1 MKITVQ
7 RPCAV
12 LRLFAGLFFLFITFA
27 ATAGNPDDWDGKP
40 AGSIVNAG
48 GGDGESFENPI
59 LIANAEE
66 LAYFARQVNAGGREL
81 KLDNGGSIDNSSTYD
96 KSGFLGYYFA
106 LSADIDLKGNDWTP
120 IGNGTTPF
128 RAHFDGKG
136 HKVKGVKVKIES
148 DSQGESVFAGLFGY
162 VINGTLQNLG
172 VELAADGI
180 KAAST
185 GNYVYAGGIVG
196 SNVDATLRNCY
207 VEGKGAIKITGIGA
221 GKGAYAGG
229 IAGFASAA
237 GTGSLTL
244 TNCYAT
250 VEVEVEV
257 EATAS
262 GLCEVGGIAGDVS
275 GTLSYTYATGNVR
288 AKGGTEQYAG
298 GICGVYSGGGE
309 LSHNL
314 ALNKNV
320 RGDGTGDNFHR
331 IVGYLFNPGSSTL
344 YSNYANPGVM
354 VNSNAVFASTPD
366 SQDGGNTSLEDFESV
381 LKNAPSDDNAWST
394 AWVFPEG
401 NLPQLRMATDDGKG
415 TPSFE
420 DWSAG
425 SQTDY
430 LASKYLNAFIWSDYA
445 ATSIANAGG
454 GDGTSFENPILIAS
468 AEELAYFARQVN
480 NGAKEL
486 KLDKGESIDKNSTS
500 GKSGFFGYYFALS
513 DDIDLKGKNWMPIGK
528 DGATFRAHFDGKGH
542 KVKGLKVKIKSDGTT
557 TDVYAGLFGYVINGT
572 LQNLGVE
579 LADDGIEAAST
590 DDYVYAGG
598 IAGRIK
604 GYDGAATLR
613 NCYVE
618 GNGTIKITGT
628 GNGYGASAGGIAGSA
643 DAVINSSSSLTL
655 TNCYATV
662 DVEAMASDDCSV
674 GGIAGYAFGTFSY
687 TYATGYV
694 RAQGGT
700 RQYAGGI
707 CGYCSGS
714 SELSHNLAL
723 NKSVYGSGDKIHRIA
738 SSYNPTVLNYLSN
751 YANPGVMVNYNAVF
765 ASTPDSQDGG
775 NTSLEDFDSVLKNA
789 PSNDNAWS
797 TAWVFPE
804 GNLPQLRMAT
814 DDGKGTPSFEDW
826 PVGSQT
832 DYLASNYLNAF
843 IWSDYAATS
852 IANAGGGNGKKIAEP
867 ILIASAEELAYFA
880 RQVNAGGRELKLDKG
895 ESIDNSS
902 LPTSGFSSYYFAL
915 SDDIDLKGKNWVP
928 IGNNDTFCA
937 HFDGKGHKV
946 KGVKVKIESDNQS
959 VSVFAGLFGNVV
971 NGTLQ
976 NLGVELAAGGIVAAS
991 TGSHVYAGGI
1001 VGQIG
1006 GIDGAA
1012 TLRNCYV
1019 EGNGTIKI
1027 TGTGNGY
1034 GAFAGGIAGS
1044 ADAAGNSSSS
1054 LTLTNCYATVN
1065 VEATA
1070 SDNCHVGGIAGYA
1083 LGTLS
1088 YTYATGDVRAQGG
1101 NEQRAGGICGYYNGG
1116 VLSHNLALNKS
1127 VRGDGR
1133 GDNIHRIA
1141 GILFNP
1147 DISTLLSNYAH
1158 PAMLLN
1164 GSLANSYDAGS
1175 QDGADTYRET
1185 VREDLAGVPPAA
1197 AGWEEAWDWTDGTRS
1212 PRLKLV
1218 EEATDGSL
1226 SYPGLLVGQLSND
1239 AFGTLAALPLLH
1251 LTQATGGTLS
1261 VTAGQPATPLND
1273 GDAVRPGT
1281 PLTLSYSTGTDYF
1294 FEGFFSGTGQGSV
1307 DTPLGGST
1315 VEMPRTD
1322 LWLRASF
1329 RYEAPTPPEPVYYT
1343 VTLPSVEGVTT
1354 DPAAGSHQVESWDNF
1369 RFYLTLDAAYDQS
1382 VPVVTTDDGK
1392 TITPRTSDG
1401 AYVLK
1406 NVRSDLS
1413 VTISGIVK
1421 NPPVANEPV
1430 ASTATRIFTRDGRL
1444 FITADRPMQAQ
1455 VVALTGRLVRSLA
1468 LTVGTTRIDALSPGI
1483 YLVRLDNETVEKVI
1497 VRR

>member
-27 ATAGNPDDWDGKP
+27 ATAGNPDDWENN
-40 AGSIVNAG
+40 AATSIANAG
-48 GGDGESFENPI
+48 GGDGKSFENPI
-59 LIANAEE
+59 LIASAEE
-66 LAYFARQVNAGGREL
+66 LAYFARQVNNGAKEL
-81 KLDNGGSIDNSSTYD
+81 KLDKGESIDKNSTSG
-96 KSGFLGYYFA
+96 KSGFFGYYFA
-106 LSADIDLKGNDWTP
+106 LSDDIDLKGKNWMP
-120 IGNGTTPF
+120 IGNSGSITF

-344 YSNYANPGVM
+344 YSNYANPGVK

-381 LKNAPSDDNAWST
+381 LKNAPSNDNAWST
-394 AWVFPEG
+394 AWVFPED

-415 TPSFE
+415 APSFA
-420 DWSAG
+420 DWPAG

-454 GDGTSFENPILIAS
+454 GDGKSFENPILIAS

-513 DDIDLKGKNWMPIGK
+513 DDIDLKGKNWMPIGNS
-528 DGATFRAHFDGKGH
+528 GSITFRAHFDGKGH
-542 KVKGLKVKIKSDGTT
+542 KVKGVKIEIERNVP
-557 TDVYAGLFGYVINGT
+557 VYAGLFGYVINGT

-579 LADDGIEAAST
+579 LADGGIKVTST
-590 DDYVYAGG
+590 GENVPVYAGG
-598 IAGRIK
+598 IVGQIQ
-604 GYDGAATLR
+604 GYSGDATLR

-618 GNGTIKITGT
+618 GAGAIEITEAGSV
-628 GNGYGASAGGIAGSA
+628 NNASAGGIVGVASG
-643 DAVINSSSSLTL
+643 INNSLTL

-662 DVEAMASDDCSV
+662 DVEATASGLCEV
-674 GGIAGYAFGTFSY
+674 GGIAGNVSGTLSY
-687 TYATGYV
+687 TYATGNV
-694 RAQGGT
+694 RATGGT
-700 RQYAGGI
+700 KQYVGGI
-707 CGYCSGS
+707 CGRYNGGND
-714 SELSHNLAL
+714 LSHNLAL
-723 NKSVYGSGDKIHRIA
+723 NKNVYGDGSGDNIHRIA
-738 SSYNPTVLNYLSN
+738 GYLFNSTSLYSN
-751 YANPGVMVNYNAVF
+751 YANPGVKVNFNAVF

-775 NTSLEDFDSVLKNA
+775 NTSLEDFESVLKNA
-789 PSNDNAWS
+789 PSDDN
-797 TAWVFPE
+797 AWVFPE

-814 DDGKGTPSFEDW
+814 DEGKGAPSFEDW
-826 PVGSQT
+826 PAGSQT
-832 DYLASNYLNAF
+832 DYLASKYLNAF

-852 IANAGGGNGKKIAEP
+852 IANAGGGDGKSFENP

-880 RQVNAGGRELKLDKG
+880 RQVNNGAKELKLDKG
-895 ESIDNSS
+895 ESIDKNS
-902 LPTSGFSSYYFAL
+902 TSGKSGFFGYYFAL
-915 SDDIDLKGKNWVP
+915 SDDIDLKGKNWMP
-928 IGNNDTFCA
+928 IGNSNGITFCA
-937 HFDGKGHKV
+937 HFDGKGHKM
-946 KGVKVKIESDNQS
+946 KGVKVKIESDNTTTD
-959 VSVFAGLFGNVV
+959 VYAGLFGNVV

-976 NLGVELAAGGIVAAS
+976 NLGVELADDGIEAAS
-991 TGSHVYAGGI
+991 TGRYVYAGGI
-1001 VGQIG
+1001 AGQIG

-1133 GDNIHRIA
+1133 GDNIHRIV

-1147 DISTLLSNYAH
+1147 NISTLLSNYAH

-1175 QDGADTYRET
+1175 PNGADTYRET
-1185 VREDLAGVPPAA
+1185 VREDLAGIPPAA
-1197 AGWEEAWDWTDGTRS
+1197 VGWEEAWDWTDGTRS

-1226 SYPGLLVGQLSND
+1226 SYPGTLLAGQLPND

-1261 VTAGQPATPLND
+1261 VTAGQPATPLDD

-1294 FEGFFSGTGQGSV
+1294 FEGFFSGTGRGSV

-1315 VEMPRTD
+1315 VEMPRAD

-1369 RFYLTLDAAYDQS
+1369 RFYLTLDEAYDQS

-1455 VVALTGRLVRSLA
+1455 VVALTGRLVRSLT
-1468 LTVGTTRIDALSPGI
+1468 LTAGTTRIDALSPGI
-1483 YLVRLDNETVEKVI
+1483 YLVRLDNGTVEKVI

>member
-27 ATAGNPDDWDGKP
+27 ATAGNPDDWENN
-40 AGSIVNAG
+40 AATSIANAG
-48 GGDGESFENPI
+48 GGDGKSFENPI

-81 KLDNGGSIDNSSTYD
+81 KVSNGENIIKDKTYGF
-96 KSGFLGYYFA
+96 SGYCFA
-106 LSADIDLKGNDWTP
+106 LSADIDLGGKNWTP
-120 IGNGTTPF
+120 IGNNATSF

-136 HKVKGVKVKIES
+136 HKVKGVKIEINTS
-148 DSQGESVFAGLFGY
+148 LAVYAGLFGY

-185 GNYVYAGGIVG
+185 GENVPVYAGGIVG
-196 SNVDATLRNCY
+196 QIQGYSGDATLRNCY
-207 VEGKGAIKITGIGA
+207 VEGAGAIEITSTGRGGSA
-221 GKGAYAGG
+221 SAGG
-229 IAGFASAA
+229 IVGVASD
-237 GTGSLTL
+237 GSNILTL

-250 VEVEVEV
+250 VDV

-262 GLCEVGGIAGDVS
+262 GNCNVGGIAGDVS
-275 GTLSYTYATGNVR
+275 GTLSYTYATGNVM

-298 GICGVYSGGGE
+298 GICGIYSGGGE

-320 RGDGTGDNFHR
+320 YGDGKGDNIHR
-331 IVGYLFNPGSSTL
+331 IVGYLFNSTSL

-354 VNSNAVFASTPD
+354 VNFNAVFASTPD

-381 LKNAPSDDNAWST
+381 LKNAPSDDNAW
-394 AWVFPEG
+394 VFPEG

-420 DWSAG
+420 DWSVG

-430 LASKYLNAFIWSDYA
+430 LASNYLNAFIWSDYA

-454 GDGTSFENPILIAS
+454 GDGTKIAEPILIAS

-480 NGAKEL
+480 AGGREL

-500 GKSGFFGYYFALS
+500 GKSGFSGYYFALS

-542 KVKGLKVKIKSDGTT
+542 KVKGVKVKIESDNITT
-557 TDVYAGLFGYVINGT
+557 GVYAGLFGNVINGT

-579 LADDGIEAAST
+579 LAAEGIEAAST
-590 DDYVYAGG
+590 GSYVYAGG
-598 IAGRIK
+598 ITGQIR
-604 GYDGAATLR
+604 GYEGDATLR

-618 GNGTIKITGT
+618 GAGAIKITGT
-628 GNGYGASAGGIAGSA
+628 GSGNFAYAGGIAGSA
-643 DAVINSSSSLTL
+643 DAAGNSSSSLTL

-662 DVEAMASDDCSV
+662 KVEATASGLCEV
-674 GGIAGYAFGTFSY
+674 GGIAGDVSGTLSY
-687 TYATGYV
+687 TYATGDV

-700 RQYAGGI
+700 EQYAGGI
-707 CGYCSGS
+707 CGYYNGGD
-714 SELSHNLAL
+714 ELSHNLAL
-723 NKSVYGSGDKIHRIA
+723 NKNVYGDGSGDNIHRIA
-738 SSYNPTVLNYLSN
+738 GYLLNSTSLYSN
-751 YANPGVMVNYNAVF
+751 YANPGVEVNSNAVF

-775 NTSLEDFDSVLKNA
+775 NTSLEDFKSVLRNA

-826 PVGSQT
+826 SVGSQT

-852 IANAGGGNGKKIAEP
+852 IANAGGGDGTKIAEP

-895 ESIDNSS
+895 ESIDKNSTS
-902 LPTSGFSSYYFAL
+902 GKSGFSGYYFAL
-915 SDDIDLKGKNWVP
+915 SDDIDLKGKNWMP
-928 IGNNDTFCA
+928 IGKDGATFRA

-946 KGVKVKIESDNQS
+946 KGVKVKIESDNTTTY
-959 VSVFAGLFGNVV
+959 VYAGLFGKVV

-976 NLGVELAAGGIVAAS
+976 NLGVELAAEGIEAAS
-991 TGSHVYAGGI
+991 TSPVYAGGI
-1001 VGQIG
+1001 AGQIQG
-1006 GIDGAA
+1006 NEGAV

-1019 EGNGTIKI
+1019 EGAGAIKI
-1027 TGTGNGY
+1027 TGTGNGNTAY
-1034 GAFAGGIAGS
+1034 AGGIAGS
-1044 ADAAGNSSSS
+1044 AEATLLGSNS
-1054 LTLTNCYATVN
+1054 LTLTNCYATVD

-1070 SDNCHVGGIAGYA
+1070 SDDCHVGGIAGYVS
-1083 LGTLS
+1083 GTLS
-1088 YTYATGDVRAQGG
+1088 YTYATGYVGATGG
-1101 NEQRAGGICGYYNGG
+1101 KEQQYAGGICGYYNGG
-1116 VLSHNLALNKS
+1116 DLSHNLALNKS
-1127 VRGDGR
+1127 VNGT
-1133 GDNIHRIA
+1133 GDNTHRIA

-1147 DISTLLSNYAH
+1147 GISTLLSNYAH

-1185 VREDLAGVPPAA
+1185 VREDLAGIPPAA

-1226 SYPGLLVGQLSND
+1226 SYPGALLSGQSPDD

-1281 PLTLSYSTGTDYF
+1281 PLTLSYSTGTNYF

-1315 VEMPRTD
+1315 VEMPRAD

-1369 RFYLTLDAAYDQS
+1369 RFYLTLDEAYDQS

-1406 NVRSDLS
+1406 YVRSDLS

-1430 ASTATRIFTRDGRL
+1430 ASAATRIFTRDGRL

-1468 LTVGTTRIDALSPGI
+1468 LTAGTTRIDALSPGI
-1483 YLVRLDNETVEKVI
+1483 YLVRLDNGTVEKVI
-1497 VRR
+1497 VCR

>member
-366 SQDGGNTSLEDFESV
+366 SQDGGNTSLEDFKSV
-381 LKNAPSDDNAWST
+381 LRNAPSNDNAWST

-401 NLPQLRMATDDGKG
+401 NLPQLRMATDEGKG
-415 TPSFE
+415 APSFA
-420 DWSAG
+420 DWPAG

-454 GDGTSFENPILIAS
+454 GDGKSFENPILIAS

-480 NGAKEL
+480 DGGREL
-486 KLDKGESIDKNSTS
+486 KLDNGGSIDNSSTYD
-500 GKSGFFGYYFALS
+500 KSGFLGYYFALS
-513 DDIDLKGKNWMPIGK
+513 DDIDLKGKNWMPIGN
-528 DGATFRAHFDGKGH
+528 GTTPFCAHFDGKGY
-542 KVKGLKVKIKSDGTT
+542 KVKGVKVKIESDGTT
-557 TDVYAGLFGYVINGT
+557 TDVFAGLFGYVINGT

-590 DDYVYAGG
+590 GDHIYAGG
-598 IAGRIK
+598 IAGRIQ
-604 GYDGAATLR
+604 GRDGAATLR

-628 GNGYGASAGGIAGSA
+628 GNGYTAFAGGIAGSA
-643 DAVINSSSSLTL
+643 DAVRNSSSSLTL
-655 TNCYATV
+655 INCYATV
-662 DVEAMASDDCSV
+662 DVEAMASADCCV
-674 GGIAGYAFGTFSY
+674 GGIAGIALGTLSY

-694 RAQGGT
+694 WAKGGT

-707 CGYCSGS
+707 CGYYSGGG
-714 SELSHNLAL
+714 ELSHNLAL
-723 NKSVYGSGDKIHRIA
+723 NKNVYGDGSGDNIHRIA
-738 SSYNPTVLNYLSN
+738 SSYSNTSTGLNYLSN
-751 YANPGVMVNYNAVF
+751 YANPGVKVNSNAVF
-765 ASTPDSQDGG
+765 ASTPD
-775 NTSLEDFDSVLKNA
+775 
-789 PSNDNAWS
+789 
-797 TAWVFPE
+797 
-804 GNLPQLRMAT
+804 
-814 DDGKGTPSFEDW
+814 
-826 PVGSQT
+826 
-832 DYLASNYLNAF
+832 
-843 IWSDYAATS
+843 
-852 IANAGGGNGKKIAEP
+852 
-867 ILIASAEELAYFA
+867 
-880 RQVNAGGRELKLDKG
+880 
-895 ESIDNSS
+895 
-902 LPTSGFSSYYFAL
+902 
-915 SDDIDLKGKNWVP
+915 
-928 IGNNDTFCA
+928 
-937 HFDGKGHKV
+937 
-946 KGVKVKIESDNQS
+946 
-959 VSVFAGLFGNVV
+959 
-971 NGTLQ
+971 
-976 NLGVELAAGGIVAAS
+976 
-991 TGSHVYAGGI
+991 
-1001 VGQIG
+1001 
-1006 GIDGAA
+1006 
-1012 TLRNCYV
+1012 
-1019 EGNGTIKI
+1019 
-1027 TGTGNGY
+1027 
-1034 GAFAGGIAGS
+1034 
-1044 ADAAGNSSSS
+1044 
-1054 LTLTNCYATVN
+1054 
-1065 VEATA
+1065 
-1070 SDNCHVGGIAGYA
+1070 
-1083 LGTLS
+1083 
-1088 YTYATGDVRAQGG
+1088 
-1101 NEQRAGGICGYYNGG
+1101 
-1116 VLSHNLALNKS
+1116 
-1127 VRGDGR
+1127 
-1133 GDNIHRIA
+1133 
-1141 GILFNP
+1141 
-1147 DISTLLSNYAH
+1147 
-1158 PAMLLN
+1158 
-1164 GSLANSYDAGS
+1164 S

-1185 VREDLAGVPPAA
+1185 VREDLAGVPLAA

-1226 SYPGLLVGQLSND
+1226 SYPGTLLAGQLPND

-1251 LTQATGGTLS
+1251 LTQATGGTLL

-1315 VEMPRTD
+1315 VEMLRTD

-1455 VVALTGRLVRSLA
+1455 VVALTGRIVRSLA
-1468 LTVGTTRIDALSPGI
+1468 LTAGTTRIDALSPGI
-1483 YLVRLDNETVEKVI
+1483 YLVRLDNGTVEKVI

>member
-27 ATAGNPDDWDGKP
+27 ATAGNPDDWENH
-40 AGSIVNAG
+40 AATSIANEN
-48 GGDGESFENPI
+48 GGDGKSFENPI
-59 LIANAEE
+59 LIANAGE
-66 LAYFARQVNAGGREL
+66 LAYFAQQVNAGGREL
-81 KLDNGGSIDNSSTYD
+81 KLDKGGSIDNGSAYD
-96 KSGFLGYYFA
+96 KFGFLGYYFA
-106 LSADIDLKGNDWTP
+106 LSDDIDLKGKNWVP
-120 IGNGTTPF
+120 IGIRSNASF

-136 HKVKGVKVKIES
+136 HKVKGMKVKIKS
-148 DSQGESVFAGLFGY
+148 DDTSGYVFAGLFGY
-162 VINGTLQNLG
+162 VMNGTLQNLG
-172 VELAADGI
+172 VELEDDGI
-180 KAAST
+180 EAAST
-185 GNYVYAGGIVG
+185 GFDVYAGGIVG
-196 SNVDATLRNCY
+196 GIQGRDGAATLRNCY
-207 VEGKGAIKITGIGA
+207 VEGTGTIKITGTGNGCNA
-221 GKGAYAGG
+221 FAGG
-229 IAGFASAA
+229 IAGSIEASSA
-237 GTGSLTL
+237 GSLIF

-250 VEVEVEV
+250 VNV
-257 EATAS
+257 EAAAF
-262 GLCEVGGIAGDVS
+262 GYCCVGGIAGVAL
-275 GTLSYTYATGNVR
+275 GTLSCTYATGAVS
-288 AKGGTEQYAG
+288 AKGGNEQYAG
-298 GICGVYSGGGE
+298 GICGYCNSGDE

-320 RGDGTGDNFHR
+320 RGDGTEDNFHR

-344 YSNYANPGVM
+344 YSNYATPGVK

-366 SQDGGNTSLEDFESV
+366 SQDGGNTSLEDY
-381 LKNAPSDDNAWST
+381 K
-394 AWVFPEG
+394 
-401 NLPQLRMATDDGKG
+401 
-415 TPSFE
+415 
-420 DWSAG
+420 SA
-425 SQTDY
+425 
-430 LASKYLNAFIWSDYA
+430 
-445 ATSIANAGG
+445 
-454 GDGTSFENPILIAS
+454 
-468 AEELAYFARQVN
+468 
-480 NGAKEL
+480 
-486 KLDKGESIDKNSTS
+486 
-500 GKSGFFGYYFALS
+500 
-513 DDIDLKGKNWMPIGK
+513 
-528 DGATFRAHFDGKGH
+528 
-542 KVKGLKVKIKSDGTT
+542 
-557 TDVYAGLFGYVINGT
+557 
-572 LQNLGVE
+572 
-579 LADDGIEAAST
+579 
-590 DDYVYAGG
+590 
-598 IAGRIK
+598 
-604 GYDGAATLR
+604 
-613 NCYVE
+613 
-618 GNGTIKITGT
+618 
-628 GNGYGASAGGIAGSA
+628 
-643 DAVINSSSSLTL
+643 
-655 TNCYATV
+655 
-662 DVEAMASDDCSV
+662 
-674 GGIAGYAFGTFSY
+674 
-687 TYATGYV
+687 
-694 RAQGGT
+694 
-700 RQYAGGI
+700 
-707 CGYCSGS
+707 
-714 SELSHNLAL
+714 
-723 NKSVYGSGDKIHRIA
+723 
-738 SSYNPTVLNYLSN
+738 
-751 YANPGVMVNYNAVF
+751 
-765 ASTPDSQDGG
+765 
-775 NTSLEDFDSVLKNA
+775 LKNA

-797 TAWVFPE
+797 TAWVFSAD
-804 GNLPQLRMAT
+804 NLPQLRMAT
-814 DDGKGTPSFEDW
+814 DEGKGTPSFADW
-826 PVGSQT
+826 PAGSQT
-832 DYLASNYLNAF
+832 DYPASNYLDAF

-852 IANAGGGNGKKIAEP
+852 IANVNGGDGKSFDKP

-880 RQVNAGGRELKLDKG
+880 RQVNAGGRELKLDNG

-902 LPTSGFSSYYFAL
+902 TYDKLGFLGYYFAL

-928 IGNNDTFCA
+928 IGIRSNASFRA

-946 KGVKVKIESDNQS
+946 KGVKVRIESDSQGE
-959 VSVFAGLFGNVV
+959 SVFAGLFGQVI

-976 NLGVELAAGGIVAAS
+976 NLGVELAAEGIEAAS
-991 TGSHVYAGGI
+991 TGDHVYAGGI
-1001 VGQIG
+1001 VGRIQ

-1027 TGTGNGY
+1027 TETGARNDAY
-1034 GAFAGGIAGS
+1034 AGGIAGS
-1044 ADAAGNSSSS
+1044 ADAVLFGTAS

-1070 SDNCHVGGIAGYA
+1070 SYRCCVGGIAG
-1083 LGTLS
+1083 LVSGTLS
-1088 YTYATGDVRAQGG
+1088 YTYATGAVTAKGG
-1101 NEQRAGGICGYYNGG
+1101 NEQYAGGICGYYSGG
-1116 VLSHNLALNKS
+1116 DLSHNLALNKS
-1127 VRGDGR
+1127 VNRT

-1147 DISTLLSNYAH
+1147 GISTLLSNYAH

-1185 VREDLAGVPPAA
+1185 VREDLAGVSPAA

-1226 SYPGLLVGQLSND
+1226 SYPGTLLAGQLPND

-1406 NVRSDLS
+1406 YVRSDLS

-1430 ASTATRIFTRDGRL
+1430 ASTATRIFIRDGRL

-1455 VVALTGRLVRSLA
+1455 VVALTGRLARSLA
-1468 LTVGTTRIDALSPGI
+1468 LTAGTTRIDALSPGI
-1483 YLVRLDNETVEKVI
+1483 YLVRLDNGTVEKVI